1 MHTDEHGLVGTKMFD
16 TNFTNG
22 REFNSEGNLTTEQPV
37 GKNQF
42 AIIRAIRVNPFSQ
55 LYRYG

>member
-1 MHTDEHGLVGTKMFD
+1 MFD